1 MDSALLIFESILS
14 GFLMLPNIK
23 DNLENKWLLHTNK
36 DQYLLLWEE
45 KGMIIMEIILGR
57 GEEGAFQD
65 FLFLNV

>member
-1 MDSALLIFESILS
+1 
-14 GFLMLPNIK
+14 MLPNIK